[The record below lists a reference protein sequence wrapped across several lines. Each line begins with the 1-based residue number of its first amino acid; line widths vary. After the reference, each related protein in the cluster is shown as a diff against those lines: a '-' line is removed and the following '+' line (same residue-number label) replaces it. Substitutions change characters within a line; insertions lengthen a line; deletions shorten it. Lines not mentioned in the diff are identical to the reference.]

1 MLEKEKVFAILLP
14 NKNIDLLD
22 IVGKISLR
30 KSVHYNKVKF
40 QDDGEAYILYNPD
53 KTYLFDMARNKNLK
67 LIWKDEEEFYIIDFG
82 NNTKGDIIC
91 NLGYEDCKNG
101 SIEGEIVTFNLKK
114 DFSKL
119 KKVMLISS
127 KLLDEK
133 EPYSYEHFCFFKIR

>member
-30 KSVHYNKVKF
+30 KSTHYNKVKF

-53 KTYLFDMARNKNLK
+53 KTYLFDMARNKKLK

-91 NLGYEDCKNG
+91 NLGYEDCENG

-133 EPYSYEHFCFFKIR
+133 EPYSYEHFCFFKIK